1 MENNLPKDQDKDINS
16 DPILPRLAWGD
27 RRDWI
32 KQLLVDKN
40 EKSTGGSREKNVAK

>member
-32 KQLLVDKN
+32 KQQLIKTRKALEEAERKMLQN
-40 EKSTGGSREKNVAK
+40 N